1 MAEEQKFASEIIEL
15 PSKGKLYPEGH
26 PCSDGKIEVKYMTAK
41 EEDILTSANLVKK
54 GIVIDRLLDSLILTP
69 NVRGDD
75 LLIGDK
81 NALMVA
87 ARILAYG
94 PEYACELTDPDTG
107 EKQDY
112 TFNLADCPFKHVED
126 GVTENLF
133 DFTLPISKN
142 ISENKFETE
151 LPISKTK
158 ITFKILTGKDERLI
172 GEDLKASKKTGTGI
186 SPELTTRFRY
196 IIKEVEGDNSPAVIN
211 NIAENIL
218 ARDSM
223 ALREEIT
230 RVQPDIQLKQYIE
243 LGGETVEVDI
253 PMTVTFFWPNTKK

>member
-54 GIVIDRLLDSLILTP
+54 GVVIDRLLDSLILTP
-69 NVRGDD
+69 NVRCDD

-81 NALMVA
+81 NAIMVA

-94 PEYACELTDPDTG
+94 PEYVCEITDPDSG
-107 EKQDY
+107 EKHDH
-112 TFNLADCPFKHVED
+112 TFNLADCPFKHIED
-126 GVTENLF
+126 GITENLF
-133 DFTLPISKN
+133 DFTLPISKQK
-142 ISENKFETE
+142 IKFS
-151 LPISKTK
+151 L
-158 ITFKILTGKDERLI
+158 LTGKDERLI
-172 GEDLKASKKTGTGI
+172 AEDIKASKKSGTGI

-196 IIKEVEGDNSPAVIN
+196 IIKEVDGDNSPTVIN
-211 NIAENIL
+211 TIAQNIL

-230 RVQPDIQLKQYIE
+230 KVQPDIQLTQDVE

>member
-133 DFTLPISKN
+133 DFTLPISKKK
-142 ISENKFETE
+142 IKFS
-151 LPISKTK
+151 L
-158 ITFKILTGKDERLI
+158 LTGKDERLI

-211 NIAENIL
+211 NIAQNIL